1 MSSTA
6 LSTGREVESQPALST
21 APEKVPLE
29 AKSPFEMRV
38 HLGEGVEET
47 DVRTALK
54 TGDLG
59 FLHSFTTGSAVDGPG
74 IRLVAWTTAC
84 MFRCQYCHN
93 PDTWTLKNG
102 IPVTLEQAIQE
113 IRKYA
118 NGLRAMHGGFTLS
131 GGEPLMQDRFAA
143 RLFAA
148 VKAMGV
154 HTAIE
159 TNGYFSERLSNEE
172 LATIDLVILDMKA
185 FTQQQHRRV
194 TGLDNAQV
202 LDFARR
208 LSLLR
213 RPMWLRYVLVPGL
226 TDIPEE
232 MLALA
237 QFCASLGIVERAEI
251 LPFHQMGRYKWHKLD
266 IEYQL
271 DNTGPPTNE
280 QVAQAIEI
288 FRAAGLNAS

>member
-1 MSSTA
+1 M
-6 LSTGREVESQPALST
+6 EVASAPSPATQKTS
-21 APEKVPLE
+21 LE
-29 AKSPFEMRV
+29 ATSPFEMRV
-38 HLGEGVEET
+38 HLGDDVPDT

-74 IRLVAWTTAC
+74 LRLVAWTTSC

-102 IPVTLEQAIQE
+102 IPVPLGRAIDE
-113 IRKYA
+113 VRKYA
-118 NGLRAMHGGFTLS
+118 NGLIAMKGGFTLS

-159 TNGYFSERLSNEE
+159 TNGYYGNHLSDDEVR
-172 LATIDLVILDMKA
+172 TIDLVILDMKA
-185 FTQQQHRRV
+185 HSPEQHERV
-194 TGLDNAQV
+194 TGIRDNAEV
-202 LDFARR
+202 LAFGAR
-208 LSLLR
+208 LAAMQ

-232 MLALA
+232 MEAVA
-237 QFCASLGIVERAEI
+237 DFAASLGVVERVEI
-251 LPFHQMGRYKWHKLD
+251 LPFHQMGRYKWDRLKLD
-266 IEYQL
+266 YKLAET
-271 DNTGPPTNE
+271 NPPTGE
-280 QVAQAIEI
+280 EITEAIGI
-288 FRAAGLNAS
+288 FRKVGLDAA

>member
-1 MSSTA
+1 MEAPPAPSMTA
-6 LSTGREVESQPALST
+6 ETT
-21 APEKVPLE
+21 PLE

-38 HLGEGVEET
+38 HLGEDVPDT

-102 IPVTLEQAIQE
+102 IPVPLNRAIE
-113 IRKYA
+113 EVRKYA
-118 NGLRAMHGGFTLS
+118 HGLIAMKGGFTLS

-148 VKAMGV
+148 VKQMGV

-159 TNGYFSERLSNEE
+159 TNGFYGDRLSDDDIRN
-172 LATIDLVILDMKA
+172 IDLVILDMKA
-185 FTQQQHRRV
+185 FTRTQHELV
-194 TGLDNAQV
+194 TGGMHNEDV
-202 LDFARR
+202 LEFCNR
-208 LSLLR
+208 LSDLK

-232 MLALA
+232 MEAVA
-237 QFCASLGIVERAEI
+237 DFGASLGVVERVEI
-251 LPFHQMGRYKWHKLD
+251 LPFHQMGRYKWERLNLDYKLD
-266 IEYQL
+266 AT
-271 DNTGPPTNE
+271 DPPTRE
-280 QVAQAIEI
+280 GVAKAVAI
-288 FRAAGLNAS
+288 FREAGLDAS

>member
-1 MSSTA
+1 M
-6 LSTGREVESQPALST
+6 ET
-21 APEKVPLE
+21 APVPTPDTVSLE

-38 HLGEGVEET
+38 HLGEGVPEV

-102 IPVTLEQAIQE
+102 IPVPLNRAIE
-113 IRKYA
+113 EVRKYA
-118 NGLRAMHGGFTLS
+118 NGLKAMHGGLTLS

-148 VKAMGV
+148 VKKMGV

-159 TNGYFSERLSNEE
+159 TNGFYGKHLSDDEVRN
-172 LATIDLVILDMKA
+172 IDLVILDMKA
-185 FTQQQHRRV
+185 FTPTQHERV
-194 TGLDNAQV
+194 TGMHNEAV
-202 LDFARR
+202 LEFCNR
-208 LSLLR
+208 LATLK

-232 MLALA
+232 MKAVA
-237 QFCASLGIVERAEI
+237 DFGASLGVIERVEI
-251 LPFHQMGRYKWHKLD
+251 LPFHQMGRYKWERLNLDYKLND
-266 IEYQL
+266 TE
-271 DNTGPPTNE
+271 PPTNE
-280 QVAQAIEI
+280 GVARAVEI
-288 FRAAGLNAS
+288 FKAAGLNAS